1 MGHMVGETTTYDAI
15 VEAAERIT
23 GRTFLRKYVGRSE
36 LEELAKDPSK
46 KFYYQVSFVVKSFIL
61 IVQVNDW
68 IWFAHDALCRFE
80 LP

>member
-46 KFYYQVSFVVKSFIL
+46 KFYYQVSFAVKSFSL
-61 IVQVNDW
+61 IVQVN
-68 IWFAHDALCRFE
+68 A
-80 LP
+80 